1 MAVETRHGIFRTML
15 VNQIANGILSFIIIL
30 FAFKW
35 MCELEWGVKLLYSI
49 TAFVHYTG
57 IYGYSYSQTKI
68 DKREK
73 GKYDFLMP
81 LKIGGV
87 AALLIFIPAAIH
99 GIAMGISLKAGLL
112 AGLFA
117 RIWNYSFF
125 WFIYGINGDWFNMTA
140 VVIVSLLPIAMAY
153 FAYFLGI
160 RKFTFSEKIYK
171 IMYKVEDKGQ

>member
-1 MAVETRHGIFRTML
+1 MAVETRRGIFRTML
-15 VNQIANGILSFIIIL
+15 VNQVGNGIISFIIIL

-35 MCELEWGVKLLYSI
+35 LSDQSWGAKLLFSA

-57 IYGYSYSQTKI
+57 IYSYCYSQTKI

-73 GKYDFLMP
+73 GKYDLLMP

-87 AALLIFIPAAIH
+87 AALLIFIPAAVH
-99 GIAMGISLKAGLL
+99 GILISVSLKAGLF
-112 AGLFA
+112 AGIFA

-125 WFIYGINGDWFNMTA
+125 WFIYGINGDWFNWGA
-140 VVIVSLLPIAMAY
+140 VFTVSILPVAVAY
-153 FAYFLGI
+153 FSYYLGI

-171 IMYKVEDKGQ
+171 LMYRVEDKK